1 MVRVKEI
8 RRPKEVLHSWRDLCN
23 EMFSDDQEERKEALR
38 RYQRS
43 KHLLMPSTRNMD
55 EVDAPFHD
63 FAQAGGVWTDQ
74 GPVQEE
80 EEVKLNT
87 GVLHDIG
94 QHVQMTLTQTTFFHI
109 VFNKMNARSKGR

>member
-1 MVRVKEI
+1 
-8 RRPKEVLHSWRDLCN
+8 
-23 EMFSDDQEERKEALR
+23 MFSDDQEERKEALR
-38 RYQRS
+38 RYQRL
-43 KHLLMPSTRNMD
+43 KHLLMPSTHNMD

-80 EEVKLNT
+80 EEVKLDT

-94 QHVQMTLTQTTFFHI
+94 QHVQMTSTQNTFFHI